1 METIHL
7 CTRQKEYNIAKA
19 EVVRRTPALR
29 LTLFLIIAVGGTVIG
44 LATILIPIA
53 HFVTTWM
60 IPLVSIFVGL
70 YIFRMGPSIRHI
82 VGTCPVCDAPIDT
95 AGGTSAPDLWIRCGG
110 CTEPL
115 HPKLLD
121 DASPEDN
128 NS

>member
-7 CTRQKEYNIAKA
+7 HASKEYNI
-19 EVVRRTPALR
+19 EGGGCSSNPRTPTDAFSHHCSR
-29 LTLFLIIAVGGTVIG
+29 WYSHRTRNHTDTYRTFCDDVDDT
-44 LATILIPIA
+44 PSE
-53 HFVTTWM
+53 H
-60 IPLVSIFVGL
+60 FVGL

-82 VGTCPVCDAPIDT
+82 VGTCPVCDAPVILQE
-95 AGGTSAPDLWIRCGG
+95 ASAPDLWIRCDG
-110 CTEPL
+110 CAEPL